1 MKMKMILIG
10 LILVMATIFG
20 CKDTDDQ
27 VIQPSKLPAAAQSFI
42 ETNFPGAQF
51 VLVTVDKDFAETTYD
66 VVLNNGVKLEFDAKG
81 EWKEVEARPSEVP
94 ANIIPNQIRTYV
106 TEHYPETKIVK
117 INRDPNDYEVDL
129 SNGVELKFNSKTFA
143 IIDIDTKSQ
152 AYVAETEANVNSLP
166 GAAKA
171 FIAQHFEGRTIVSV
185 RVDRDDRRISYDVI
199 LSDGAKL
206 EFDQAGEWKEVNT
219 RTYAVPA
226 AIIPVQ
232 IHDFVTAR
240 YPSVFII
247 KIDRDRTDYEI
258 DLSNGVEIKFDLYFN
273 VIKIENGHNNN
284 NGNNDNNHPGAGQL
298 PANAQAFIAQH
309 FGHLSIVNVKVD
321 RDDRR
326 ISYDVILSDGTKL
339 EFDQA
344 GEWKEVNTHTY
355 AVPAAIIPVQI
366 HSFVTARYPGAYIFQ
381 IDRDSRDYEIDL
393 SNGVEI
399 KFDLYFNVIKIE
411 NDRNGNNGNN
421 DNNHP
426 GAGQL
431 PANAQAFIAQHFG
444 HLSIVNVKVDRD
456 DRRISYDVVL
466 SDGTKLEFDQAGE
479 WKEVNTRTYAVPAAI
494 IPAPIRQQV
503 SDRYPYAMII
513 KIDRDSRD
521 YKVKLSNGVEL
532 KFDRYNYRLIK
543 IENDNDRD
551 DDQVVGYRDLP
562 AAAKSFIAEHF
573 ANVKVVK
580 VEKDRDDGKI
590 TYEVRLSDGAEL
602 EFRQNGDW
610 KEVNTRTYPVPT
622 AIVPTQIT
630 QQIANRFPGAKI
642 LKISRSHKKYEV
654 KLSNGLEV
662 SFNPRTFVIT
672 EIDD

>member
-152 AYVAETEANVNSLP
+152 AYIAETEANVNNLP

-185 RVDRDDRRISYDVI
+185 R
-199 LSDGAKL
+199 
-206 EFDQAGEWKEVNT
+206 
-219 RTYAVPA
+219 
-226 AIIPVQ
+226 
-232 IHDFVTAR
+232 
-240 YPSVFII
+240 
-247 KIDRDRTDYEI
+247 
-258 DLSNGVEIKFDLYFN
+258 
-273 VIKIENGHNNN
+273 
-284 NGNNDNNHPGAGQL
+284 
-298 PANAQAFIAQH
+298 
-309 FGHLSIVNVKVD
+309 VD

-366 HSFVTARYPGAYIFQ
+366 HNFVTARYPGAYIFQ

-411 NDRNGNNGNN
+411 NDRNGNN
-421 DNNHP
+421 DNNQP

-456 DRRISYDVVL
+456 GRRISYDVVL

-521 YKVKLSNGVEL
+521 YEVKLSNGVEL

-630 QQIANRFPGAKI
+630 QQIANRFPEAKI

>member
-1 MKMKMILIG
+1 MKMILIG

-226 AIIPVQ
+226 AIIP
-232 IHDFVTAR
+232 
-240 YPSVFII
+240 
-247 KIDRDRTDYEI
+247 
-258 DLSNGVEIKFDLYFN
+258 
-273 VIKIENGHNNN
+273 
-284 NGNNDNNHPGAGQL
+284 
-298 PANAQAFIAQH
+298 
-309 FGHLSIVNVKVD
+309 
-321 RDDRR
+321 
-326 ISYDVILSDGTKL
+326 
-339 EFDQA
+339 
-344 GEWKEVNTHTY
+344 
-355 AVPAAIIPVQI
+355 
-366 HSFVTARYPGAYIFQ
+366 
-381 IDRDSRDYEIDL
+381 
-393 SNGVEI
+393 
-399 KFDLYFNVIKIE
+399 
-411 NDRNGNNGNN
+411 
-421 DNNHP
+421 
-426 GAGQL
+426 
-431 PANAQAFIAQHFG
+431 
-444 HLSIVNVKVDRD
+444 
-456 DRRISYDVVL
+456 
-466 SDGTKLEFDQAGE
+466 
-479 WKEVNTRTYAVPAAI
+479 
-494 IPAPIRQQV
+494 APIRQQV

-521 YKVKLSNGVEL
+521 YEVKLSNGVEL

>member
-129 SNGVELKFNSKTFA
+129 SNGVELKFNSNTFA

-258 DLSNGVEIKFDLYFN
+258 DLSNGVKVKFDLNFN
-273 VIKIENGHNNN
+273 VIKIENDR
-284 NGNNDNNHPGAGQL
+284 NGNNDNNQPGAGQL

-344 GEWKEVNTHTY
+344 GEWKEVNT
-355 AVPAAIIPVQI
+355 
-366 HSFVTARYPGAYIFQ
+366 
-381 IDRDSRDYEIDL
+381 
-393 SNGVEI
+393 
-399 KFDLYFNVIKIE
+399 
-411 NDRNGNNGNN
+411 
-421 DNNHP
+421 
-426 GAGQL
+426 
-431 PANAQAFIAQHFG
+431 
-444 HLSIVNVKVDRD
+444 
-456 DRRISYDVVL
+456 
-466 SDGTKLEFDQAGE
+466 
-479 WKEVNTRTYAVPAAI
+479 RTYAVPAAI

-521 YKVKLSNGVEL
+521 YEVKLSNGVEL